1 MYIFFTSSS
10 VEKNHDNFG
19 SLNLIILD
27 TTFTGKMFLLAYWQ
41 MFICET
47 FVTARALFF
56 NLKN

>member
-27 TTFTGKMFLLAYWQ
+27 TTFTGKIFLLAYWQ

-56 NLKN
+56 